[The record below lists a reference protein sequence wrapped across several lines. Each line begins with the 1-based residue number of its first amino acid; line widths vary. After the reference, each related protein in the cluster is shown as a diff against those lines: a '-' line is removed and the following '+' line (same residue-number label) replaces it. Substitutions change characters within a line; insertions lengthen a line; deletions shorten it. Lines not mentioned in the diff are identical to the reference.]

1 MVPLAHY
8 KAKNQT
14 EIRVGIALAVLGAF
28 FCEKD
33 NSAFNSS
40 TFNKISSVSNQHM
53 NRRAHK
59 NKVNKEQK

>member
-8 KAKNQT
+8 KPKNQT

-28 FCEKD
+28 FCEKN

-40 TFNKISSVSNQHM
+40 TFNKIASVSN
-53 NRRAHK
+53 
-59 NKVNKEQK
+59 